1 MKWQVVLLGI
11 ARDLMGCEQ
20 VTLELEPDAV
30 VGTLRAELARAHPQL
45 AELLPSC
52 AIAVDARYA
61 TDSEPLHGEIA
72 IVPPVSGG

>member
-1 MKWQVVLLGI
+1 MCDFPTEAMPFLLQI
-11 ARDLMGCEQ
+11 SADLPFG
-20 VTLELEPDAV
+20 ELVDEPDKIESY
-30 VGTLRAELARAHPQL
+30 LELARAHPEL